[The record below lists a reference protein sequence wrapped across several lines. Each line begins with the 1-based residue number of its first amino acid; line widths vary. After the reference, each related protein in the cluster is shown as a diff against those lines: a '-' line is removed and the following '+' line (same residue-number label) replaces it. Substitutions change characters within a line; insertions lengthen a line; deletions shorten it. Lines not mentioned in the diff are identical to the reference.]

1 MEMSRREKQADL
13 RRRMAEARVRLA
25 GAAQASSSSSLT
37 QDDYEDDGND
47 RAEESSSSSS
57 SSSAMQPPPPSSSQS
72 HTHLPSAGGG
82 GILKKSKYSASSSSS
97 STGIAAAAVSTNTPK
112 LGVLMTG
119 YANSSDEDENDITTN
134 RVQIASHPPPIA
146 TSISTTEKKN
156 DVGDK
161 TKVIKNNND
170 ETGTAEPLSILSSSS
185 SAYKISD
192 SVWDE
197 FEALLEKDEEEI
209 MSSLKVKGVNQM
221 VDEDDIT
228 TLAATVVDRSDV
240 KSREAKST
248 KKKRKR
254 SRKEENNDELTKNN
268 DQEDIEQVSYEAR
281 LARLMLL
288 RGEKRR
294 RGSSGKNGG
303 ENSSL
308 SLSSSSLQLSSS
320 MNEFYDSGLAFQH
333 EGLDDDE
340 NEKVEIGDNENHV
353 VDKNPRQDSYD
364 ATTKTAA
371 PAGSGAMLSSSCP
384 PSLADILREKRDE
397 ARKLSSTRGADD
409 DSHIN
414 NVNTSDDI
422 DCVSDGRWFF

>member
-57 SSSAMQPPPPSSSQS
+57 SAPIQPPPSSSSQS
-72 HTHLPSAGGG
+72 QHTHLPSAGGG

-112 LGVLMTG
+112 LGVLMAG

-134 RVQIASHPPPIA
+134 RVQIVSHPPPIA

-156 DVGDK
+156 DLGDK
-161 TKVIKNNND
+161 TD
-170 ETGTAEPLSILSSSS
+170 PSSILSSSS

-197 FEALLEKDEEEI
+197 FEALLEKDEEEM

-221 VDEDDIT
+221 DEDDIT
-228 TLAATVVDRSDV
+228 TSLAATVVDRSDV
-240 KSREAKST
+240 KSIEAKST
-248 KKKRKR
+248 KKTKKRKR
-254 SRKEENNDELTKNN
+254 SRKEENNDELTTNN

-288 RGEKRR
+288 RVEKRR

-303 ENSSL
+303 ENSS
-308 SLSSSSLQLSSS
+308 SLSSSSLQFSSS

-340 NEKVEIGDNENHV
+340 NEKVGIGDNENHV

-364 ATTKTAA
+364 ATTNTAA
-371 PAGSGAMLSSSCP
+371 PAGSGAMLVASSCP
-384 PSLADILREKRDE
+384 PSLVDILREKRDE
-397 ARKLSSTRGADD
+397 ARKLSSTRGAAY

-414 NVNTSDDI
+414 NENTSDDI

>member
-25 GAAQASSSSSLT
+25 GAAQASSTSSLT
-37 QDDYEDDGND
+37 QDDYQDDGND

-57 SSSAMQPPPPSSSQS
+57 SSSAIQPPPPSSSQS

-97 STGIAAAAVSTNTPK
+97 STGIAAAVSTNTPK
-112 LGVLMTG
+112 LGVLMAG
-119 YANSSDEDENDITTN
+119 YANSSSSSSDEDENDITTN
-134 RVQIASHPPPIA
+134 RVQIASHPPTIA
-146 TSISTTEKKN
+146 TSISTTEKRN

-161 TKVIKNNND
+161 TD
-170 ETGTAEPLSILSSSS
+170 PSSILLSSS

-197 FEALLEKDEEEI
+197 FEALLEKDEEEM

-221 VDEDDIT
+221 DEDDIT
-228 TLAATVVDRSDV
+228 TSLAATVVDRSDV
-240 KSREAKST
+240 KSIEAKST
-248 KKKRKR
+248 KKTKKRKR
-254 SRKEENNDELTKNN
+254 SRKEENNDELTTNN

-288 RGEKRR
+288 RVEKRR

-303 ENSSL
+303 ENSS
-308 SLSSSSLQLSSS
+308 SLSSSSLQFSSS

-340 NEKVEIGDNENHV
+340 NEKVGIGDNENHV

-364 ATTKTAA
+364 ATSNTAA
-371 PAGSGAMLSSSCP
+371 PADSGAMLASSCP

-397 ARKLSSTRGADD
+397 ARKLSSTTRGAAD

-414 NVNTSDDI
+414 NENTSDDI

>member
-1 MEMSRREKQADL
+1 
-13 RRRMAEARVRLA
+13 MAGYAN
-25 GAAQASSSSSLT
+25 SSSS
-37 QDDYEDDGND
+37 
-47 RAEESSSSSS
+47 
-57 SSSAMQPPPPSSSQS
+57 
-72 HTHLPSAGGG
+72 
-82 GILKKSKYSASSSSS
+82 
-97 STGIAAAAVSTNTPK
+97 
-112 LGVLMTG
+112 
-119 YANSSDEDENDITTN
+119 SSDEDENDITTN
-134 RVQIASHPPPIA
+134 RVQIASHPPTIA
-146 TSISTTEKKN
+146 TSISTTEKRN

-161 TKVIKNNND
+161 TD
-170 ETGTAEPLSILSSSS
+170 PSSILSSSS

-197 FEALLEKDEEEI
+197 FEALLEKDEEEM
-209 MSSLKVKGVNQM
+209 MSSLKVKGVNQL
-221 VDEDDIT
+221 DEDDIT
-228 TLAATVVDRSDV
+228 TFLAATVVDRSDV
-240 KSREAKST
+240 KSIEAKST

-254 SRKEENNDELTKNN
+254 SRKEENNDELTKND

-303 ENSSL
+303 ENSL
-308 SLSSSSLQLSSS
+308 SLSSSSLQFSSS
-320 MNEFYDSGLAFQH
+320 MNEFYVSGLAFQH

-340 NEKVEIGDNENHV
+340 NEKVGIGDNENHV

-364 ATTKTAA
+364 ATTNTAA
-371 PAGSGAMLSSSCP
+371 PAGSGAMLASSCP

-397 ARKLSSTRGADD
+397 ARKLSSTRGAAD

-414 NVNTSDDI
+414 NENTSDDI